1 MRRIH
6 QECRHGS
13 FEAARFASVAV
24 LTVDCRK
31 NVQVSVAKLL
41 AVVFAQAAFFAL
53 NTNGCHGSVF
63 TCRLISSSCARAIE
77 AFGKCS
83 LLRPQTD
90 FFFENKLRQ
99 QLVEQFSAPAILAS
113 VQNWQLELF
122 IGRDFELRA
131 HQLLGLFFMFLC
143 Y

>member
-53 NTNGCHGSVF
+53 NTNGFHGSVF

-90 FFFENKLRQ
+90 FFLKMKFASNWWNSSLR
-99 QLVEQFSAPAILAS
+99 LPSSHLSRIVSWNSLLAGILNYEAT
-113 VQNWQLELF
+113 N
-122 IGRDFELRA
+122 
-131 HQLLGLFFMFLC
+131 